1 MAIHEALDSL
11 DVQLPG
17 ISVSVKTIGNKE
29 ILCPYYRMVE
39 YSAEEDDII
48 QVGDY
53 LFVPGWQD

>member
-1 MAIHEALDSL
+1 VAIHEALDSL

-17 ISVSVKTIGNKE
+17 ISVSMKTLGNKE
-29 ILCPYYRMVE
+29 ILFLYCRMVE

-48 QVGDY
+48 QVADY